1 MKPYKALGPDGIHVG
16 FFQHFWLVV
25 GESVMEEVRKV
36 FIEGKVPEYLN
47 TTLIVLIP
55 KIQGPENI
63 GYYKPISLY
72 NTIYK
77 IISKVIVA
85 RIRLHLEFLV
95 SPYQTTFVSSRRGF
109 DNVIIVQELIHSISR
124 AKGHKGYIAIKINLE
139 KAYNKIEWSFIMEML
154 IFFNFPAKL
163 IELVMSCVSSV
174 SASLLF
180 NGGCLN
186 SFCPFRGI

>member
-1 MKPYKALGPDGIHVG
+1 MKPYKAPSLDGIHVG
-16 FFQHFWLVV
+16 FFQRFWLVV

-36 FIEGKVPEYLN
+36 FIERKVPEYLN

-55 KIQGPENI
+55 KIQGPKNI
-63 GYYKPISLY
+63 GNYKPISLY

-95 SPYQTTFVSSRRGF
+95 SPYQMAFVPGRRGS
-109 DNVIIVQELIHSISR
+109 DNVIIVKELIHSIIR
-124 AKGHKGYIAIKINLE
+124 VKGRKGYMAIKINLE

-163 IELVMSCVSSV
+163 IELVMSCVTSV
-174 SASLLF
+174 STSLLF
-180 NGGCLN
+180 NGEASRLE
-186 SFCPFRGI
+186 S